1 MPIKRLLIASAAAL
15 CMVAS
20 LASCTLS
27 NDAQAKLA
35 VAYDK
40 TCSAEPAVYS
50 SISTIYAAQGASQAK
65 IDKLNGF
72 HTAAV
77 RLCTDRP
84 TDLTSG
90 LVTLTA
96 VYVQI
101 VALNA
106 KTSPS

>member
-1 MPIKRLLIASAAAL
+1 MNLKRLLIGASLAL
-15 CMVAS
+15 FAVAS
-20 LASCTLS
+20 LASCKS
-27 NDAQAKLA
+27 ADAQTKLA

-40 TCSAEPAVYS
+40 TCAAEPAVYAA
-50 SISTIYAAQGASQAK
+50 ISTVYVANGASQAK
-65 IDKLNGF
+65 IDKLAGL
-72 HTAAV
+72 HDAATQ
-77 RLCTDRP
+77 LCTDRP

-96 VYVQI
+96 VYVKI